1 MFAMMTAVLLASS
14 PVSLQFDGSLKDGL
28 KQLAEKSG
36 LNLVVIG
43 EFDEK
48 VQLNLP
54 NVDGPEALETI
65 ALAYGLE
72 VTRKG
77 ASSNLWV
84 VRKAGGAIPKAPP
97 VAPVLAVP
105 PVPPVPPVAVAT
117 PNVNSDALRS
127 AAETAREEAEEARE
141 EAERIREKLP
151 LVRRVSAYAM
161 ATNLLAKSPAE
172 LEELARLGLS
182 LLYVGPE
189 SGDDVTLKRIAK
201 GSTKQQH
208 IEAAALARASGMQL
222 SVIALLGIA
231 SERSQQHAEETADLV
246 TQMDPAFFS
255 ALTVTVVPNT
265 PLATLQAKG
274 RFAVPPQDQL
284 LRELATMIDLARPTS
299 AVFRTNHASNYLP
312 LAGRLPED
320 RAKLLSFCEQALQGR
335 IRLRPEWARGL

>member
-1 MFAMMTAVLLASS
+1 MQYEGRIFRPPSEANSFILQATIGCSWNHCTYCDMYRDKTFRVRELAATLRDIDEASEEGA
-14 PVSLQFDGSLKDGL
+14 QFIDKVFVADG
-28 KQLAEKSG
+28 
-36 LNLVVIG
+36 
-43 EFDEK
+43 
-48 VQLNLP
+48 
-54 NVDGPEALETI
+54 
-65 ALAYGLE
+65 
-72 VTRKG
+72 
-77 ASSNLWV
+77 
-84 VRKAGGAIPKAPP
+84 
-97 VAPVLAVP
+97 
-105 PVPPVPPVAVAT
+105 
-117 PNVNSDALRS
+117 DALVMPMELWRPIL
-127 AAETAREEAEEARE
+127 
-141 EAERIREKLP
+141 ERIREKLP

-161 ATNLLAKSPAE
+161 ATNLLAKSRAE

-312 LAGRLPED
+312 LAGRLPDD
-320 RAKLLSFCEQALQGR
+320 RAKLLSLCEQALQGR